1 MRWPRDRSFSSPR
14 RSELLSARILLVLL
28 ALGIASP
35 ALAQAWVPP
44 AGIGLAS
51 VMFQTINNTNH
62 RLTDGSLYDGYD
74 SLSRGVL
81 FNLDY
86 AITDRI
92 SFSIGVP
99 YLGSKYTGP
108 EPSIFG
114 LAVDDCF
121 CWQHGWQ
128 DFGAAVRYNIANDAF
143 AFTPSISFG
152 VPTHN
157 YDYFGEAVLGRNL
170 NEVRIGVDVGQRL
183 DRISDRLSLSGRYTY
198 AFVEKV
204 VDLPNNR
211 SNFSI
216 ETAFLATRKL
226 ATRLAFSWQ
235 RSHGGLRSSDTFTEE
250 QYPQYDRIIKDNNFH
265 ITGGVSYS
273 LPKIDLFGYYVHY
286 AGGTDTH
293 VGHAMNVGVSWPFER

>member
-1 MRWPRDRSFSSPR
+1 
-14 RSELLSARILLVLL
+14 LSARVLIALLTLCV
-28 ALGIASP
+28 ADRAYG
-35 ALAQAWVPP
+35 QAWVPP
-44 AGIGLAS
+44 AGIGVVS
-51 VMFQTINNTNH
+51 VMYQTISNTNH
-62 RLTDGSLYDGYD
+62 RLADGSRLDGYD
-74 SLSRGVL
+74 SVSRGVL
-81 FNLDY
+81 LNLDY
-86 AITDRI
+86 AITDHF

-108 EPSIFG
+108 EPSFFG
-114 LAVDDCF
+114 LEVDNCF

-128 DFGAAVRYNIANDAF
+128 DFGATARYNVINGAF

-170 NEVRIGVDVGQRL
+170 NEVRIGVDVGHRL
-183 DRISDRLSLSGRYTY
+183 DRISDRLALSGRYSY
-198 AFVEKV
+198 ALVEKV

-211 SNFSI
+211 SNFAI
-216 ETAFLATRKL
+216 ETGFLATRKL

-235 RSHGGLRSSDTFTEE
+235 RSHGGLRSTDPITEE
-250 QYPQYDRIIKDNNFH
+250 QYLQYDRIIKDNSFH

>member
-1 MRWPRDRSFSSPR
+1 MR
-14 RSELLSARILLVLL
+14 LSNRGEALLVRSLL
-28 ALGIASP
+28 VVFALAISRVSAH
-35 ALAQAWVPP
+35 AQAWVPP
-44 AGIGLAS
+44 AGIGLVS
-51 VMFQTINNTNH
+51 VMYQTINNTNH
-62 RLTDGSLYDGYD
+62 RLTDGSLFDGYD
-74 SLSRGVL
+74 SVSRGVL

-86 AITDRI
+86 AITDRF
-92 SFSIGVP
+92 SFTIGVP

-108 EPSIFG
+108 EPSFFG
-114 LAVDDCF
+114 LDVDNCF

-128 DFGAAVRYNIANDAF
+128 DFGAAVRYNLANDAF

-157 YDYFGEAVLGRNL
+157 YDYYGEAVLGRDL

-183 DRISDRLSLSGRYTY
+183 DRISDKLSLSGRYSY
-198 AFVEKV
+198 AFVEEV

-211 SNFSI
+211 SNFAI
-216 ETAFLATRKL
+216 EAVFLASRKL

-235 RSHGGLRSSDTFTEE
+235 RSHGGLRSSDPFTEE
-250 QYPQYDRIIKDNNFH
+250 QFLQYDRILKDNNFH